1 MDQSQALPKKSK
13 RDLMSKRGVT
23 ADESYRADMSEDEKN
38 PQKALQHALKLAV
51 ADSKSTIPTLPRTRE
66 RSITKRAVLWLGQTC
81 NLRCYFCYFLDRIEI
96 KSHPEHPFM
105 SLDKAKEICRTLR
118 EHYGNDSI
126 DIQGGEPTIWP
137 DILKLVSYCHEIGL
151 EPTLITN
158 ALVLEDRDRCKQ
170 YIDAGIN
177 DFLVSVHGI
186 GEVHDRVVQMPGAHV
201 KQMNALKNM
210 RELGIPFRFN
220 CVMSKPVVNQLPQI
234 SELAVATGARVVN
247 FLAFNPFEDQAKGGR
262 RSGSNVPMYSELRP
276 KLNEALDIL
285 DDNGV
290 EANVRYLPICM
301 ANPRHRKSMYNFQQ
315 LSYDHHEWDYASWSW
330 TGMQQQRMKSGDVT
344 NPATLTSQSLI
355 WKLRK
360 PISMIMRIPILGRG
374 LHALHN
380 QYARFVDK
388 HSDQEALYRS
398 NAKVR
403 SELHCG
409 YRYGDECQKC
419 SVKEICDGFHGDYA
433 DLFGTDEAEAIVLP
447 QQVKD
452 PKYYISQQDKDIEPF
467 EELERKQA

>member
-1 MDQSQALPKKSK
+1 MEKTQAAVTKSK

-23 ADESYRADMSEDEKN
+23 ADESYQAEMSSDERN
-38 PQKALQHALKLAV
+38 PKEALEKALEMAV
-51 ADSKSTIPTLPRTRE
+51 ATSKNTVPVLPRTTR
-66 RSITKRAVLWLGQTC
+66 RTITKRAVMWLGQTC

-96 KSHPEHPFM
+96 KTHPEHPFM
-105 SLDKAKEICRTLR
+105 SLEKAKTICKTLR

-137 DILKLVSYCHEIGL
+137 DILSLVSYCHEIGL

-158 ALVLEDRDRCKQ
+158 ALVLEDKERCKQ

-201 KQMNALKNM
+201 KQMNALRNL

-234 SELAVATGARVVN
+234 AELAVRTGARVVN

-301 ANPRHRKSMYNFQQ
+301 ANERHRKSMYNFQQ
-315 LSYDHHEWDYASWSW
+315 LSYDHHEWDYSSWSW

-344 NPATLTSQSLI
+344 HPATLTNQGLI
-355 WKLRK
+355 WRLRK
-360 PISMIMRIPILGRG
+360 PISMLMKFPMVGHV
-374 LHALHN
+374 LHKAHN
-380 QYARFVDK
+380 IYAGFMDK
-388 HSDQEALYRS
+388 RSDQEALYRD

-409 YRYGDECQKC
+409 YRYGIECQKC
-419 SVKEICDGFHGDYA
+419 SVKDICDGFHGDYA
-433 DLFGTDEAEAIVLP
+433 DLFGTDEAQAIVLP
-447 QQVKD
+447 QVIKD
-452 PKYYISQQDKDIEPF
+452 PKYYISQQEKDVEPF
-467 EELERKQA
+467 EKSA